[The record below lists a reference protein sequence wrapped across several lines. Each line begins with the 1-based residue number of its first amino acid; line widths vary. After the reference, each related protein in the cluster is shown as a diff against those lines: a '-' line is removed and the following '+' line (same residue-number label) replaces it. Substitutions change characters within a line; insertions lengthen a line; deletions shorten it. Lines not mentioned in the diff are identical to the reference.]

1 MQYYDFFCA
10 LHFMLPSARS
20 VSPSLSEL
28 KGFSRD
34 LDRKMSGKPRRRYGD
49 RVVDDSMNHIPIDR
63 FQVIPIKLCQCP

>member
-1 MQYYDFFCA
+1 MQYNDFYEFR
-10 LHFMLPSARS
+10 LMLPSARS

-34 LDRKMSGKPRRRYGD
+34 LERKMSGKPRRRDGD
-49 RVVDDSMNHIPIDR
+49 KVVDDSMNHLPIDR